1 MRVAV
6 LGTGTVGRAWATR
19 LTELGHAVQVGTRDP
34 AASAAREP
42 GWAGPPMVSFAD
54 AVPDAE
60 LVVNALSGAAS
71 EEVLSGLAPG
81 LTGAV
86 VMDITNPLDFS
97 AGFPPTLFVKDTD
110 SLGERLQRALP
121 GSRVVKAGNTLNAS
135 LQVRPLEEGSVFV
148 AGDDGDAKALV
159 TALLAEVGH
168 RDIID
173 LGDITASRGLEMFLP
188 LWLRLMGAL
197 RTAEFTIKVVRP
209 PESV

>member
-19 LTELGHAVQVGTRDP
+19 LAELGHGVVVGTRDP
-34 AASAAREP
+34 AVSRERDQ
-42 GWAGPPMVSFAD
+42 GWTGPPLNTFAE
-54 AVPDAE
+54 AVAGAD

-71 EEVLSGLAPG
+71 ADVLTALAPAIG
-81 LTGAV
+81 SAV
-86 VMDITNPLDFS
+86 VMDISNPLDFS

-110 SLGERLQRALP
+110 SLGERLQRVLP
-121 GSRVVKAGNTLNAS
+121 GTAVVKAVNTLNAS

-148 AGDDGDAKALV
+148 AGDDGEAKALV
-159 TALLAEVGH
+159 AGLLTEVGH

-197 RTAEFTIKVVRP
+197 HTAEFTIKVVRP
-209 PESV
+209 S